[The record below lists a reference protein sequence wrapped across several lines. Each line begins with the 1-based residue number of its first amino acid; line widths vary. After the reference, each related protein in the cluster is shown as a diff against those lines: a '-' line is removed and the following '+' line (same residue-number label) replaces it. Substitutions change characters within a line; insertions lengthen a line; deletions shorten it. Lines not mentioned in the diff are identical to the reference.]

1 MNSLKQRIDY
11 IDFVKGWGIFL
22 VIWVH
27 TDYPFWVT
35 PNFVNSF
42 FFFTSGF
49 FFKKDDFGNFTK
61 KQVNRLLIP
70 FVFFYLISYPFRIV
84 FHYWDFRTLSDFD
97 WWCIF
102 DIFDS
107 VGRSDYL
114 FVNVPL
120 WFILCIVVVRYY
132 YWFVYNFN
140 KYVLFVLSIILLLS
154 RSLIYSIATPF
165 MINNAVYWLGFFI
178 LGNLYGKK
186 LIEIL
191 LDLRSRIIVFTISGI
206 CSLFLFLS
214 EDFIVNELLLN
225 FIVHLERLA
234 IIVFTIS
241 VFAFFNGKS
250 YMKPFKFMGE
260 SSLQI
265 LGYHILILVPFGRI
279 AYRVTRQHEPWIGF
293 ICAVLTTI
301 VLFFIIRF
309 SNKYIPQFVGKRNLI
324 K

>member
-1 MNSLKQRIDY
+1 MNNLKQRIDY
-11 IDFVKGWGIFL
+11 IDFVKGWVIFL

-27 TDYPFWVT
+27 TDNPYWVT
-35 PNFVNSF
+35 ANFVNSF

-49 FFKKDDFGNFTK
+49 FFKKDDFGVFTK
-61 KQVNRLLIP
+61 KQVNGLLIP
-70 FVFFYLISYPFRIV
+70 FMFFYLISYPFRIV
-84 FHYWDFRTLSDFD
+84 VHYWDFRSLSNFD

-107 VGRSDYL
+107 VGRPDYL

-132 YWFVYNFN
+132 YWFICNLN
-140 KYVLFVLSIILLLS
+140 KYVLLVLSIILLLN
-154 RSLIYSIATPF
+154 RNLIDNIATPF

-191 LDLRSRIIVFTISGI
+191 LDLRNRITIFIITGI
-206 CSLFLFLS
+206 CSSLLFLS
-214 EDFIVNELLLN
+214 ENFIVNEQFLN
-225 FIVHLERLA
+225 LIVHIERLS

-250 YMKPFKFMGE
+250 YIKPFKFMGE
-260 SSLQI
+260 NSLQI
-265 LGYHILILVPFGRI
+265 LGYHILILIPFGRI
-279 AYRVTRQHEPWIGF
+279 AYRITRQHEPWIGF
-293 ICAVLTTI
+293 ICAVMTAI
-301 VLFFIIRF
+301 VLFFVIRL